1 MSKDPDQ
8 SEAPTQPNA
17 RPGLPFFLLALGIVA
32 LSVAGIAREW
42 IDQEEKEVARLGA
55 IADLK
60 AGQIADWLDERQR
73 EATHL
78 QRSIFLAERYQRWR
92 AGDATSGMEL
102 RRRLS
107 DFIHEQGMTAVEL
120 FDAEGRYLWGSERT
134 PCESAPLAS
143 GMTAAGQTGQTQRL
157 TPFLDRGGK
166 AHIDFVVPLAAGPM
180 PPPIVVL
187 HADPGGWLY
196 GALQTWPV
204 PSESGETLLFRRDG
218 DEVLYLS
225 ELRHR
230 KDTALK
236 LRQPLSSQRLLAAQ
250 VLLGK
255 ARAGKALTGIDY
267 RGMPAIG
274 VARAIAGT
282 DWFLI
287 AKMDDAELHAQ
298 ALRSALLTGLAGL
311 LALAVA
317 TAGMIVL
324 RQRERLAASAAMSR
338 TQDEL
343 CRSAADLAEAQRV
356 ARIGSWRFDPV
367 RDEVRWSD
375 ELYRIFDVDPGE
387 FSGDY
392 AGFLRRVHPDD
403 RDRVRRVNSEARAG
417 KEHFEVEYRIL
428 TRAGAERNIR
438 EIGYAT
444 KDGAGRVVALFGTAQ
459 DITDRI
465 LADSALVRSEAQ
477 LHALTARLQDVREEE
492 RGRIAREVHDE
503 LGQLLTGLTLDMA
516 WLEKRVDR
524 VDDATLRREMADKL
538 AEIGELTRAMIE
550 SMQTIASDLRP
561 SVLDNLGLGPALRFE
576 ADRFQARSGLVCVV
590 DAPTDIAPLE
600 DGLATAIFRIFQEL
614 LSNIAR
620 PAGATRVGIHL
631 TESEQGLRLEV
642 RDDGRGITR
651 AQQDDA
657 RSLGLLG
664 MRERA
669 AQIGGRIEFRG
680 EPGQGTT
687 VTLTV
692 PA

>member
-1 MSKDPDQ
+1 MSKNAGQPD
-8 SEAPTQPNA
+8 SPTPPRA

-60 AGQIADWLDERQR
+60 AGQIADWLNERQR

-92 AGDATSGMEL
+92 AGDTTSGMEL

-143 GMTAAGQTGQTQRL
+143 GMAAAGQTGQTQRL
-157 TPFLDRGGK
+157 TPFLDRDGK

-204 PSESGETLLFRRDG
+204 PSASGETLLFRRDG

-317 TAGMIVL
+317 GAGMIVL
-324 RQRERLAASAAMSR
+324 LQRERLAASAAMSR

-356 ARIGSWRFDPV
+356 ARIGSWRLDPV

-375 ELYRIFDVDPGE
+375 ELYRIFDVDLGE

-392 AGFLRRVHPDD
+392 EGFLRHVHPDD
-403 RDRVRRVNSEARAG
+403 RERVRRVNSEARAG

-428 TRAGAERNIR
+428 TKTGAERHIR
-438 EIGYAT
+438 EIGYAR
-444 KDGAGRVVALFGTAQ
+444 KDAADRVVALFGSAQ
-459 DITDRI
+459 DITDRV
-465 LADSALVRSEAQ
+465 LADSALVRSEAR

-524 VDDATLRREMADKL
+524 VDDATLRREMVDKL

-600 DGLATAIFRIFQEL
+600 DGLATAIFRIFQEI

-620 PAGATRVGIHL
+620 HAGATRVDIHL
-631 TESEQGLRLEV
+631 ADSEQGLRLEV

-692 PA
+692 PT